1 MNRVWTQLI
10 FLINVGNIIFRKC
23 SKKYEY
29 RVYVHSNLLRK
40 QYYYCDDEYYR
51 ICKNIWQL
59 IHDNIVVQNFEKRE
73 KIIRNS
79 NIQIYF
85 FSKIKKKIK
94 NLWTINN

>member
-29 RVYVHSNLLRK
+29 CVYVHPNLLRK
-40 QYYYCDDEYYR
+40 HYYYCDDEHYR

-73 KIIRNS
+73 KLLEILTFKFTS
-79 NIQIYF
+79 F
-85 FSKIKKKIK
+85 LKLKKKIK
-94 NLWTINN
+94 N